1 MVFAALLGLPAT
13 SSAQILLSSGNF
25 ALLGGTVVS
34 NAGSSI
40 VTGNIGTEAA
50 NGVTGFPPGVVTGTI
65 YESDAITDQANLDL
79 MKAAAGLSNM
89 TYTQSET
96 GTDLGGLTLLP
107 GVYNFADAASL
118 DGILTLNANNEP
130 NAVWV
135 FQIGSS
141 LTTAG
146 LSSVVLE
153 NIINNG
159 SGVGIYWDAKAAITI
174 GADNT
179 ILGNYLAGSSITL
192 DGNDSNLGGRLLA
205 EAAVTIATT
214 SNLNATGDPG
224 ADGYDYGLMY
234 NGSGD
239 VVYEVSVPEPAAFLW
254 LAPLG
259 AMGLACWRRRLGL
272 IQLAS

>member
-1 MVFAALLGLPAT
+1 
-13 SSAQILLSSGNF
+13 
-25 ALLGGTVVS
+25 
-34 NAGSSI
+34 
-40 VTGNIGTEAA
+40 
-50 NGVTGFPPGVVTGTI
+50 
-65 YESDAITDQANLDL
+65 